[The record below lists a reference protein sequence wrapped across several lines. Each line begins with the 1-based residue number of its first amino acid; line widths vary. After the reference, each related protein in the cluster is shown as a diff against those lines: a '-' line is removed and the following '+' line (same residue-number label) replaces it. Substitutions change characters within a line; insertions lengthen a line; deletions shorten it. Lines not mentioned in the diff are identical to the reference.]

1 MGVGVCTEITV
12 WLTGQFVTLV
22 LVTLRFYCIG

>member
-12 WLTGQFVTLV
+12 GLTGQFVTL
-22 LVTLRFYCIG
+22 RFYCIACCF